1 VLLFAGLYFVPPD
14 PNRLRP
20 NNAAIATVATLPHQ
34 PSAITKPT
42 VVASSSNRNVQSSNK
57 VATTGE
63 SIGTGSSVEYYIVFS
78 TSCSVFQDWQSYVF
92 FHRALVVGQ
101 PGTITRIASGCQ
113 EDEEAAARKVFQ
125 EQIEP
130 MAPGRFKIH
139 FTPDFSSVKPG
150 VKFTYFNKPFGMKHW
165 LENAL
170 GHPANPVNDDAIIVL
185 MDPDQL
191 ITRPFANNDFTNE
204 RWVHLKKGEEPRTR
218 IEHGA
223 PMGQLYGFGLQWKSK
238 VNMTYISPNEHSPVD
253 DLTHQEAQSGYIVSV
268 APVTLHLSGYA

>member
-1 VLLFAGLYFVPPD
+1 MQRRAKSEASTDPLASPNSPSSSRKSPRSKAAKHGGSVSTLTLLVLSIPVFSACVLLFAGLYFVPPD

-139 FTPDFSSVKPG
+139 FTPDFQRQAGRQVYL
-150 VKFTYFNKPFGMKHW
+150 FQQ
-165 LENAL
+165 AL
-170 GHPANPVNDDAIIVL
+170 WHEALV
-185 MDPDQL
+185 
-191 ITRPFANNDFTNE
+191 
-204 RWVHLKKGEEPRTR
+204 GECA
-218 IEHGA
+218 GA
-223 PMGQLYGFGLQWKSK
+223 SCKSC
-238 VNMTYISPNEHSPVD
+238 
-253 DLTHQEAQSGYIVSV
+253 Q
-268 APVTLHLSGYA
+268 